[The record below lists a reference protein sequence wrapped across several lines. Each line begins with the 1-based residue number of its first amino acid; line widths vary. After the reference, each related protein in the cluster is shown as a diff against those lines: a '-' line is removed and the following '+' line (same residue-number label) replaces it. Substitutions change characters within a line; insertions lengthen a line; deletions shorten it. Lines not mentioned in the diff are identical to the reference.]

1 MRLATLTVIM
11 KENTFFT
18 SPALAGT
25 AFLMGF
31 AAKQGMARLRTLGEG
46 ASLRNPIDALVATA
60 SNITAQAK
68 YWEPYSCL

>member
-1 MRLATLTVIM
+1 MRSATLTVIM

-31 AAKQGMARLRTLGEG
+31 AAKQGLARLRTLGEG
-46 ASLRNPIDALVATA
+46 HLSPISIDALVGTA

-68 YWEPYSCL
+68 Y